1 MLRYPCRALAITQA
15 LALLFAMNLSL
26 ASAEEFPTFDQLQ
39 PSAELPAL
47 LIDEAGKP
55 ITTAEAWSKKRDT
68 LKAQFQHW
76 MYGRLPPKP
85 AQVKYET
92 LFTDEKALGGKAT
105 VREIRISFVEPA
117 LSKRQHV
124 LLVTPNGV
132 EKPGVFIGMNFCGN
146 HTVLPDTKIA
156 LPEGWVGKGCV
167 GVENE
172 RATDAGRGAQTE
184 VWNAELIVS
193 RGYALATFYSGDI
206 DPDTP
211 DLADGIGPAFYKPGQ
226 TAAEG
231 DDAGTI
237 ALWAWGFHRVADLVT
252 TEFKDTIDASKI
264 ASVGHSRNG
273 KTALLAAAMDD
284 RFSIAIP
291 SQAGC
296 GGTAPSRG
304 KVGEQVKQINKNF
317 PHWFCDNFLLFNEH
331 PDLLPFDQHAL
342 VAICAP
348 RAVLFANA
356 EEDTWANPMGQFEVL
371 QAAEPVFKLLGT
383 SGLAEAKEPV
393 MNQLVGGRLGF
404 FYRPGKH
411 SMSTTDWTAYLD
423 FADQQWK

>member
-1 MLRYPCRALAITQA
+1 MLRHIGS
-15 LALLFAMNLSL
+15 ALLLMLLIAMNLPT
-26 ASAEEFPTFDQLQ
+26 AQAEEFPAFDQLK
-39 PSAELPAL
+39 PSSQLPTL
-47 LIDEAGKP
+47 LVDDSGAP
-55 ITTAEAWSKKRDT
+55 ITTADAWNKKRES

-76 MYGRLPPKP
+76 MYGKLPPVP
-85 AQVKYET
+85 AKVKYET

-105 VREIRISFVEPA
+105 LREIRISFVEPA
-117 LSKRQHV
+117 LTKRQHV
-124 LLVTPNGV
+124 LIVTPNGV
-132 EKPGVFIGMNFCGN
+132 EKPGIFIGMNFCGN
-146 HTVLPDTKIA
+146 HTVLPDAKIA
-156 LPEGWVGKGCV
+156 LPEGWVGKSCE
-167 GVENE
+167 GVVNE

-193 RGYALATFYSGDI
+193 RGYALATFFSGDI
-206 DPDTP
+206 DADTP
-211 DLADGIGPAFYKPGQ
+211 DMSDGIGPAYYKPGQ
-226 TAAEG
+226 TTAAG

-252 TEFKDTIDASKI
+252 SELKDSIDTSKI

-284 RFSIAIP
+284 RFAIAIP

-304 KVGEQVKQINKNF
+304 KVGEQVKQINDRF
-317 PHWFCDNFLLFNEH
+317 PHWFCGNFKLFNEQ
-331 PDLLPFDQHAL
+331 PELLPFDQHAL
-342 VAICAP
+342 AAICAP

-383 SGLAEAKEPV
+383 SGLAEAKEPA
-393 MNQLVGGRLGF
+393 MNKLVGGRLGF

-411 SMSTTDWTAYLD
+411 SMSTVDWQAYLD
-423 FADQQWK
+423 FADAQWKK